1 LSRGRFITLEGG
13 EGSGK
18 STHVKRLAEGLRGAG
33 IEVLTT
39 REPGGTP
46 DAEAIRG
53 LLVQGDI
60 GRWDPVTEALLHN
73 AARREHLT
81 EVVWPALDGGGWVI
95 SDRFADSTTA
105 YQGYGLGLD
114 AEVLAALHRAAVG
127 DFKPDLTVVL
137 DLPVAE
143 GLARAAARRS
153 NEDRYERMG
162 EEVHL
167 RIRDGFLA
175 IAKGDPDRCA
185 VIDATGSIEATQA
198 AIRAAVGAR
207 LGLELT

>member
-1 LSRGRFITLEGG
+1 MSRGRFITLEGG

-18 STHVKRLAEGLRGAG
+18 STHVKRLADGLRATGL
-33 IEVLTT
+33 EVLTT

-60 GRWDPVTEALLHN
+60 GRWDPMTEALLHN

-81 EVVWPALDGGGWVI
+81 KIVWPALEGGGWAI
-95 SDRFADSTTA
+95 SDRFADSTLA
-105 YQGYGLGLD
+105 YQGYGLGVD
-114 AEVLAALHRAAVG
+114 AEVLATLYRAAVG
-127 DFKPDLTVVL
+127 DFRPDLTIVL

-175 IAKGDPDRCA
+175 IAKGDPDRCT
-185 VIDATGSIEATQA
+185 VVDATGSIEATQA

-207 LGLELT
+207 LGLELK

>member
-1 LSRGRFITLEGG
+1 MSRGRFITLEGG

-18 STHVKRLAEGLRGAG
+18 STHVKRLADGLRATGL
-33 IEVLTT
+33 EVLTT

-60 GRWDPVTEALLHN
+60 GRWDPMTEALLHN

-81 EVVWPALDGGGWVI
+81 KIVWPALEAGGWAI
-95 SDRFADSTTA
+95 SDRFADSTLA
-105 YQGYGLGLD
+105 YQGYGLGVD
-114 AEVLAALHRAAVG
+114 AEVLATLYRAAVG
-127 DFKPDLTVVL
+127 DFRPDLTIVL

-175 IAKGDPDRCA
+175 IAKGDPDRCT
-185 VIDATGSIEATQA
+185 VVDATGSIEATQA
-198 AIRAAVGAR
+198 AIRTAVGAR
-207 LGLELT
+207 LGLELK